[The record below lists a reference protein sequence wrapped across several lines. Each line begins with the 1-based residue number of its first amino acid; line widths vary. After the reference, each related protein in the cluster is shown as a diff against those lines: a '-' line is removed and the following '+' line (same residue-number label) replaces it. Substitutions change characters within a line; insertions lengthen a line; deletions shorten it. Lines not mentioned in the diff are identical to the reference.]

1 MIVLPLAHTYA
12 RARGT
17 TVAQGLDPMPSA
29 LGSVSLQRQNPTG
42 ELLDITEGWVP
53 MTAAASSG
61 ISPDM
66 PRDRRRDRR
75 IGVALRQPRE
85 VGATRAAS

>member
-66 PRDRRRDRR
+66 PRDRR
-75 IGVALRQPRE
+75 IGFALRQPRE
-85 VGATRAAS
+85 VGATRAAY